1 MIGGR
6 GWRHQLAALFQFDRL
21 YRRSNCSKYQL
32 SIETFPFGIASSD
45 AEIAVEQSNRK
56 GGFGTA
62 LRYASLRN
70 LGAKVGLN
78 PAPRERLPSRH
89 SLQARPVPAALPP
102 TAMKR
107 QDARPERPRRLLLSR
122 SARRTAT

>member
-1 MIGGR
+1 MMGGR

-32 SIETFPFGIASSD
+32 SIEKFPFGIASSD
-45 AEIAVEQSNRK
+45 AEIEVEQSNRK

-70 LGAKVGLN
+70 LGAKVGIN
-78 PAPRERLPSRH
+78 PAHRSEERRVGKECVSTCRSRW
-89 SLQARPVPAALPP
+89 
-102 TAMKR
+102 
-107 QDARPERPRRLLLSR
+107 SR
-122 SARRTAT
+122 YH

>member
-1 MIGGR
+1 MMGGR

-32 SIETFPFGIASSD
+32 SIEKFPFGIASSD
-45 AEIAVEQSNRK
+45 AEIEVEQSNRK

-70 LGAKVGLN
+70 LGAKVGIN
-78 PAPRERLPSRH
+78 PAHRERLRSRH
-89 SLQARPVPAALPP
+89 SRQDRSVHAALPQ
-102 TAMKR
+102 TGM
-107 QDARPERPRRLLLSR
+107 RR
-122 SARRTAT
+122 